1 MQQQQR
7 HRFKNEVKIGRTAE
21 IGSSYRGCSS
31 FSICCAIKIYS
42 SVIFSTMMF
51 FFNEFTLGLA
61 DSFNDAL
68 SPPNE
73 GNLSIYSS
81 SSST

>member
-7 HRFKNEVKIGRTAE
+7 HRLRNEVKMGKTAE
-21 IGSSYRGCSS
+21 NGSSYRGCSS

-51 FFNEFTLGLA
+51 FFNELTLGFA
-61 DSFNDAL
+61 DSFNDTR

-73 GNLSIYSS
+73 GNLSIS
-81 SSST
+81 